1 MTSPIISRRASCGY
15 VWNTPESG
23 PCMLRPISSSCPD
36 NPVWDQNTQ
45 ILSDNCYSFNDKE
58 TGDPKLSKNGVRIF
72 FVFRGYP

>member
-1 MTSPIISRRASCGY
+1 MTLPIISRRASCGY

-45 ILSDNCYSFNDKE
+45 ILSDNCYSSNDKE

-72 FVFRGYP
+72 FVLKH